1 MDKRENVAIADLH
14 LTGRATRALAR
25 GGIRTLDQLVEHDA
39 WDLTDI
45 RGFGTECLRETVDA
59 LAKRGL
65 TLMPSDYKPRS

>member
-1 MDKRENVAIADLH
+1 MHEWENVAIADLRMS
-14 LTGRATRALAR
+14 GRATKALIR

-59 LAKRGL
+59 LAMRGL